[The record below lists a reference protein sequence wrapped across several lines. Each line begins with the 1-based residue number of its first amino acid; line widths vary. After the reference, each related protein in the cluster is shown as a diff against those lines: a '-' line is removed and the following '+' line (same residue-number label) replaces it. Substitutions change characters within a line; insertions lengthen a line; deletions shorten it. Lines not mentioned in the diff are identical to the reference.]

1 MNSCKPEPGSPA
13 LRVWRWLAL
22 CLLAVSVLT
31 ACGGRVDLLGAVPE
45 DEANEVLAALLRAD
59 IEAHKSAG
67 KEGLVGVQVPPQQV
81 AQALQVLRDNGLPRE
96 RFAGMGQVFKKE
108 GLISSP
114 LEERAR
120 YIYAL
125 SQELS
130 GTLSRIDGVL
140 AARVHVVLPE
150 RGAAG
155 EPGVL
160 STAAVF
166 IKHQDG
172 YNLDI
177 IQPQIRR
184 LVTNSIPGLSAD
196 RVSVVFVAA
205 QPRADAAREGPA
217 LAQVWGLEV
226 GPASAGALSAV
237 LWGLLALL
245 LLALGA
251 VGWLVWRFVLPARGR
266 PSEAG
271 KPGAAS
277 NASNARPA

>member
-1 MNSCKPEPGSPA
+1 MNAPA
-13 LRVWRWLAL
+13 LPFFPVARRLWQSLVVVLCAL
-22 CLLAVSVLT
+22 LLA
-31 ACGGRVDLLGAVPE
+31 ACGARVDLLGAVPE
-45 DEANEVLAALLRAD
+45 DEANDVLAALLKAD
-59 IEAHKSAG
+59 IPAQKTPG
-67 KEGLVGVQVPPQQV
+67 KDGQVGVQVDSGQV
-81 AQALQVLRDNGLPRE
+81 GRALEILRENGLPRE

-130 GTLSRIDGVL
+130 NTLSKIDGVL

-150 RGAAG
+150 RGTAG
-155 EPGVL
+155 EAGVP

-184 LVTNSIPGLSAD
+184 LVTNSIPGLTAD
-196 RVSVVFVAA
+196 RVSVIFVGA
-205 QPRADAAREGPA
+205 QPRATQAAAAAAQTASVWGFEVSRNAVGGLSALLWSLVALLVLA
-217 LAQVWGLEV
+217 LAGLGYV
-226 GPASAGALSAV
+226 
-237 LWGLLALL
+237 
-245 LLALGA
+245 
-251 VGWLVWRFVLPARGR
+251 VWRYLLPARGN
-266 PSEAG
+266 
-271 KPGAAS
+271 KPLGAVATT
-277 NASNARPA
+277 ARTV

>member
-1 MNSCKPEPGSPA
+1 MNAPA
-13 LRVWRWLAL
+13 LPSFPVARRLWQSLVVVLCAL
-22 CLLAVSVLT
+22 LLA
-31 ACGGRVDLLGAVPE
+31 ACGARVDLLGAVPE
-45 DEANEVLAALLRAD
+45 DEANDVLAALLKAD
-59 IEAHKSAG
+59 IPAQKTPG
-67 KEGLVGVQVPPQQV
+67 KDGQVGVQVDSGQV
-81 AQALQVLRDNGLPRE
+81 GRALEILRENGLPRE

-130 GTLSRIDGVL
+130 NTLSKIDGVL

-150 RGAAG
+150 RGTAG
-155 EPGVL
+155 EAGVP

-184 LVTNSIPGLSAD
+184 LVTNSIPGLTAD
-196 RVSVVFVAA
+196 RVSVIFVGA
-205 QPRADAAREGPA
+205 QPRATPAAAAAAQTASVWGFDVSRSAVGGLSALLWSLVALLVLA
-217 LAQVWGLEV
+217 LAGLGYV
-226 GPASAGALSAV
+226 
-237 LWGLLALL
+237 
-245 LLALGA
+245 
-251 VGWLVWRFVLPARGR
+251 VWRYLLPARGN
-266 PSEAG
+266 
-271 KPGAAS
+271 KPLGAVATT
-277 NASNARPA
+277 ARPV

>member
-1 MNSCKPEPGSPA
+1 MRRLVMICRGA
-13 LRVWRWLAL
+13 VLGL
-22 CLLAVSVLT
+22 CVLLA
-31 ACGGRVDLLGAVPE
+31 ACGGRVDLMAAVPE
-45 DEANEVLAALLRAD
+45 DEANEIVSALLDAG
-59 IEAHKSAG
+59 IPVEKVPG
-67 KEGLVGVQVPPQQV
+67 KEGAVGVRVDSDKV
-81 AQALQVLRDNGLPRE
+81 ARSLELLRERGLPRE
-96 RFAGMGQVFKKE
+96 RYAGMGQVFRKE

-130 GTLSRIDGVL
+130 NTLSKIDGVV

-155 EPGVL
+155 EAGVP

-184 LVTNSIPGLSAD
+184 LVTNSIPGLTAD

-205 QPRADAAREGPA
+205 QARAAEARSPMS
-217 LAQVWGLEV
+217 QVMGFGV
-226 GPASAGALSAV
+226 SPASAAGLSGL
-237 LWGLLALL
+237 LWGLIALAALSL
-245 LLALGA
+245 AALG
-251 VGWLVWRFVLPARGR
+251 LVLWRYVLPAQRAQR
-266 PSEAG
+266 AV
-271 KPGAAS
+271 AL
-277 NASNARPA
+277 